1 MEERAVLIGAVAA
14 VTLRGRGLRSAVK
27 LAMRGVVAANE
38 ATAGARRELEQLYA
52 EAKEER
58 SPPSPVGASA
68 DVEPGSETAHG
79 ASVSA

>member
-1 MEERAVLIGAVAA
+1 MEERAVLIGAAAA
-14 VTLRGRGLRSAVK
+14 VALRGRGLRSAVK
-27 LAMRGVVAANE
+27 LAMRGVVAAGE

-58 SPPSPVGASA
+58 SAASPAGASA
-68 DVEPGSETAHG
+68 DVEPRGETAPG